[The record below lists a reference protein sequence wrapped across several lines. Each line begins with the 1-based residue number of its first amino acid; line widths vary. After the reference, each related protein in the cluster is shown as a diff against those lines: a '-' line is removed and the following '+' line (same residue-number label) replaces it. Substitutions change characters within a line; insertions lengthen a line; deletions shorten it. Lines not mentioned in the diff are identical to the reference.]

1 MIEEID
7 DAVRDPAPVLM
18 TTDKLVKTYIK
29 IRDKRD
35 ELSAAFKEKEAELKA
50 LLEALEGELLEI
62 CKTQGADSI
71 RTEYGTATRKVSKR
85 FWTSDWS
92 SFHSFVMENNA
103 VDLLERRVAQGNMQ
117 QFLEEHPDKLPPGLN
132 IDSRFAIT
140 VRRSK

>member
-1 MIEEID
+1 MIDEIG
-7 DAVRDPAPVLM
+7 AAAPVLM

-85 FWTSDWS
+85 FWTADWS
-92 SFHSFVMENNA
+92 SFHAFVMENNA
-103 VDLLERRVAQGNMQ
+103 PDLMERRVAQGNMQ